1 MVNVTKTGLFM
12 FGLFVLGI
20 GLMICFINIQ
30 SSIPSSCSS
39 LKLKNYLNGILVL
52 SIVSITL
59 PISYMLC
66 NLNCN
71 KDSVTEKDNKII
83 NIIYVFIIFVL
94 GSTVVTFGTF
104 IKNELSNM
112 KCDESNKFS
121 VGIMIG
127 LGALY
132 LFIGL
137 AILWLQYRKK

>member
-1 MVNVTKTGLFM
+1 MVNLTKTGLFM

-52 SIVSITL
+52 SIISLTL

-71 KDSVTEKDNKII
+71 KDSVAEKDNKII
-83 NIIYVFIIFVL
+83 NIIYVFIIFGL
-94 GSTVVTFGTF
+94 GSTVITLGTF
-104 IKNELSNM
+104 IKNELSIMN
-112 KCDESNKFS
+112 CDENNKFS

-132 LFIGL
+132 LFIGFV
-137 AILWLQYRKK
+137 ILLLQYRKK

>member
-1 MVNVTKTGLFM
+1 MVNLTKTGLFM

-52 SIVSITL
+52 SIISLTL

-83 NIIYVFIIFVL
+83 NIIYVFIIFGL
-94 GSTVVTFGTF
+94 GSTVITLGTF
-104 IKNELSNM
+104 IKNELSIM
-112 KCDESNKFS
+112 KCDENNKFS

-132 LFIGL
+132 LFIGFV
-137 AILWLQYRKK
+137 ILLLQYRKK